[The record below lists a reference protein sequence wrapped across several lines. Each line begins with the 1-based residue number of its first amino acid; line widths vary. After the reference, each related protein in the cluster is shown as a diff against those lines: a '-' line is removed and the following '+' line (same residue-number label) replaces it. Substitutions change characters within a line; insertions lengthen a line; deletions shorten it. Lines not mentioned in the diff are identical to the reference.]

1 MFNFNKILNI
11 KYLLIFILI
20 ILLFYCVFNKFS
32 IIENID
38 SENDVPKVNSDNQ
51 KKENNIYSDSLGIN

>member
-20 ILLFYCVFNKFS
+20 ILLFYCVFNKFN
-32 IIENID
+32 IIEANED
-38 SENDVPKVNSDNQ
+38 PPEVNSDKQ
-51 KKENNIYSDSLGIN
+51 EEETKIYSDSLGIN